1 MHVVVQRM
9 SLIMT
14 LNSGHPPEDLPTTS
28 RFTTND
34 HKQQDFFHMS
44 FLKRSPE
51 TLYSYT
57 DHISQKVVLICLL
70 KTFRPNIDVRHFK
83 KWRLS
88 RFRMPIVV
96 TTYDI
101 PIHGEKVVKTWGEP
115 FGAWVIGALIMRAVA
130 CSGWIS
136 TRTHEW
142 RLGICLHHY
151 PPSP

>member
-1 MHVVVQRM
+1 
-9 SLIMT
+9 MT
-14 LNSGHPPEDLPTTS
+14 LNSGHLPEDIPTTS
-28 RFTTND
+28 KFTTND
-34 HKQQDFFHMS
+34 HKWRDFFHMS

-51 TLYSYT
+51 TLYRYRC
-57 DHISQKVVLICLL
+57 HISQKWVLTCLL
-70 KTFRPNIDVRHFK
+70 QTFRPNIDVRHFK

-88 RFRMPIVV
+88 RLRMPSVV
-96 TTYDI
+96 STFDI
-101 PIHGEKVVKTWGEP
+101 PIHGDKVVKTWGEP
-115 FGAWVIGALIMRAVA
+115 CGARVIGALIMLAVA